1 MVVFGWWLDLM
12 ILEVFSNLQFS
23 DSLTP
28 SLWPFLQ
35 PSSAPTPTGPCLS
48 SIADAQTWMHKQ
60 QTENKDDK
68 STEIGDT
75 VQKSQNFDGKKRGS
89 KMN

>member
-1 MVVFGWWLDLM
+1 
-12 ILEVFSNLQFS
+12 
-23 DSLTP
+23 
-28 SLWPFLQ
+28 
-35 PSSAPTPTGPCLS
+35 
-48 SIADAQTWMHKQ
+48 MHKQ